1 MKTIKNFDLE
11 GQKVIIRC
19 DLNVP
24 MKGGKIID
32 DNRILES
39 LETLKYATEQ
49 GAKVIVLS
57 HLGRVKTKEDKKKY
71 TLRPIADRLNKLL
84 ESKVTF
90 VENTKGEEVENAIKQ
105 MKPKEIIVLENTRF
119 EDLEGNKESE
129 NDKNLAKYW
138 ASLGDIF
145 INDAFG
151 TAHRTH
157 ASTVGIAKYLPSG
170 IGLLMEREVK
180 QLSKATTKPK
190 KPYVVILGGSKVS
203 DKIDVM
209 KFLCK
214 KADYVLI
221 GGAMAMTF
229 LKAAGFNTGKSS
241 IEKRKIDFCI
251 EMLDKYSNKIVLP
264 IDIVTSTEINKN
276 AIPKARFINEIGED
290 EIGLDIGPRTI
301 KVFKQYLDDAKTIM
315 WNGPLGYFE
324 IEQFAEGTRQILEI
338 ISKTKGTTLIGG
350 GETAS
355 AAINMGYQSKLSHIS
370 TGGGASLAMLEGK
383 ELPALK
389 VIDAKKQKK

>member
-1 MKTIKNFDLE
+1 MKTIKNFDLK
-11 GQKVIIRC
+11 GKKVIIRC

-24 MKGGKIID
+24 MRGGKIAD

-49 GAKVIVLS
+49 GAKVIILS
-57 HLGRVKTKEDKKKY
+57 HLGRVKTEEDKKKY
-71 TLRPIADRLNKLL
+71 TLRPIADRLNKLVD
-84 ESKVTF
+84 SKVTF
-90 VENTKGEEVENAIKQ
+90 VESTKGKEVEDAIKQ

-119 EDLEGNKESE
+119 EDLDGNKESE
-129 NDKNLAKYW
+129 NDKELAKYW

-157 ASTVGIAKYLPSG
+157 ASNVGIAKYLPSG
-170 IGLLMEREVK
+170 IGLLMDREVK
-180 QLSKATTKPK
+180 QLSKATTTPK

-203 DKIDVM
+203 DKIEAI

-229 LKAAGFNTGKSS
+229 LKAAGFEVGKSS
-241 IEKRKIDFCI
+241 VENKKIDFCI
-251 EMLDKYSNKIVLP
+251 DVLDKYSNKIVLP
-264 IDIVTSTEINKN
+264 IDIITGNEINKN
-276 AIPKARFINEIGED
+276 TETHSRFINEIGED
-290 EIGLDIGPRTI
+290 EIGLDIGPRTV

-324 IEQFAEGTRQILEI
+324 LEPFSEGTKQVFEI
-338 ISKTKGTTLIGG
+338 IAQTKGATTIIGG
-350 GETAS
+350 GDTAN

-389 VIDAKKQKK
+389 VINAKK

>member
-1 MKTIKNFDLE
+1 MKTIKNFDLK
-11 GQKVIIRC
+11 GKKVIIRC

-24 MKGGKIID
+24 MKARKIAD

-39 LETLKYATEQ
+39 LETIKYATEQ
-49 GAKVIVLS
+49 EAKVIILS

-71 TLRPIADRLNKLL
+71 SLRPVADRLNKLL
-84 ESKVTF
+84 DSKVTF
-90 VENTKGEEVENAIKQ
+90 VEATRGEEVENAIKQ
-105 MKPKEIIVLENTRF
+105 MKPKEVIVLENTRF
-119 EDLEGNKESE
+119 EDLDGNKESDNNKE
-129 NDKNLAKYW
+129 LAKYW

-151 TAHRTH
+151 TAHRSH
-157 ASTVGIAKYLPSG
+157 ASNVGIAKYLPSG

-180 QLSKATTKPK
+180 QISKATTKPK
-190 KPYVVILGGSKVS
+190 KPYVVILGGSKVA
-203 DKIDVM
+203 DKIDVI

-221 GGAMAMTF
+221 GGAMSMTF
-229 LKAAGFNTGKSS
+229 LKAAGFEVGKSNV
-241 IEKRKIDFCI
+241 ENKKLDFCV

-264 IDIVTSTEINKN
+264 IDIITGNEINKN
-276 AIPKARFINEIGED
+276 TETHTRFINEIGED

-301 KVFKQYLDDAKTIM
+301 KVFKQYLEDAKTIM
-315 WNGPLGYFE
+315 WNGPVGYFE
-324 IEQFAEGTRQILEI
+324 LEPFEEGTRKLLEI
-338 ISKTKGTTLIGG
+338 ISKTKATTIIGG

-355 AAINMGYQSKLSHIS
+355 AVIGMGYQSKVSHVS
-370 TGGGASLAMLEGK
+370 TGGGACLYMLEGK

-389 VIDAKKQKK
+389 VLNAKK